1 MQHNLSTK
9 NKSIV
14 VNLDIKRNIYRISD
28 LPENEIWNEFK
39 NGNEGAF
46 NYIYETY
53 FQILYQYGQQFTKDL
68 DLIKDLI
75 QDLLIYIRKNRKNL
89 GNTQSIKFYL
99 FKAFRRKIFKYQKFN
114 KLIYSNHIESFGNF
128 VIEDSFE
135 ISLVQNQYW
144 NRVKRILEK
153 AFLNLS
159 KRQKEAIYLYFYQSM
174 GYEEV
179 ASIMGLKNVK
189 SARNLI
195 YKSIDVLKNQIDPI
209 KNSLFIT
216 L

>member
-174 GYEEV
+174 SYEEV